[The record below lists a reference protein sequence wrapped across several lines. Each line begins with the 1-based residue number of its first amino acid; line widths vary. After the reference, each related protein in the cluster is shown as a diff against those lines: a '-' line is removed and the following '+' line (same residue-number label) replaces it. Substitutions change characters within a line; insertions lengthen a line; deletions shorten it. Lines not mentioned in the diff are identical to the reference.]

1 MNIES
6 TVARA
11 FLGLSGWRP
20 EGVQPTA
27 PKYVLIAAP
36 HTSNWD
42 FPYTLALAW
51 LLDVRMQWMG
61 KHTLFRPP
69 YGWAMRRLGGIPIR
83 RHERT
88 NMVERA
94 AELLSQSD
102 ELALLVPAEGTRS
115 RTEYWKSGFLHIART
130 ANVPIVLGYLD
141 FARRRG
147 GFGPAIS
154 AQGDAREVMDRI
166 RAFYA
171 GKLGKH
177 PKLFGPVRLR
187 DEDEALQAVVS
198 SAA

>member
-1 MNIES
+1 MNIGV
-6 TVARA
+6 TAARA

-20 EGVQPTA
+20 EGVPPVA

-42 FPYTLALAW
+42 FPYTLAFSRLF
-51 LLDVRMQWMG
+51 DVRMQWMG
-61 KHTLFRPP
+61 KHTLFRFPH
-69 YGWAMRRLGGIPIR
+69 GWAMRRLGGIPIR

-94 AELLSQSD
+94 AGLLRESK

-115 RTEYWKSGFLHIART
+115 RTEHWKSGFLHIARA

-147 GFGPAIS
+147 GFGPAVC
-154 AQGDAREVMDRI
+154 AQGDARSVMDRI
-166 RAFYA
+166 RSFYA
-171 GKLGKH
+171 GKQGRH
-177 PKLFGPVRLR
+177 PEKFGPVRLR
-187 DEDEALQAVVS
+187 EEDEALAAVAP
-198 SAA
+198 AA